1 MTAADRYL
9 RTGTEVPQIYHGTL
23 RMLVAAEK
31 DTRSAS
37 AQLPGAHSLFA
48 LHGSE
53 WNLIRVYERGELT
66 WVYRAEG

>member
-23 RMLVAAEK
+23 KMLVAAVK
-31 DTRSAS
+31 DTRRAS
-37 AQLPGAHSLFA
+37 AERPGEHSLFA
-48 LHGSE
+48 VHGGA

-66 WVYRAEG
+66 WVYSAEG